1 MKPKQQRKEEVNAR
15 QKERKKR
22 GPAEQLHRL
31 DRKLGKGI
39 GAERERM
46 KLMKKIEQTN
56 KKKKK
61 GG

>member
-1 MKPKQQRKEEVNAR
+1 MKIKQQRKEEASER

-31 DRKLGKGI
+31 DMKVGKGI
-39 GAERERM
+39 GAEKERM